1 MKKITT
7 CLFIMLFINACGWHV
22 RGAIELPKNLTNLYV
37 NAVDSKG
44 ALITE
49 LRQLLKTNRVSLVED
64 ESQANYSLNIVEET
78 KDRRSSGVGG
88 DALSS
93 SYDITLKAD
102 YEIHLRNSNEITK
115 ASAISVRS
123 FNYNTAAINSAT
135 QQEILL
141 DQEMRRDLTQQM
153 LRRLNAVVTS
163 NNNGTLKTNSSSS
176 ASASSIPSDTQN
188 GKTAP

>member
-1 MKKITT
+1 
-7 CLFIMLFINACGWHV
+7 MLFINACGWHV